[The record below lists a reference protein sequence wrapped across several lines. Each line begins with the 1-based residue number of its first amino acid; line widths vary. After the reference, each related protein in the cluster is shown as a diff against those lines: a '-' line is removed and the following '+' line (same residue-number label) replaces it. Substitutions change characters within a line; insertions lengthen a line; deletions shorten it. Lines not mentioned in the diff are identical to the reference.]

1 MARPRLSYANV
12 ASTLALVMALG
23 GVSYAATELPKNSV
37 GTKQLKDNAVV
48 SRKIANGGVRTQ
60 DVANGAIGSAKITN
74 GGVLTADVANGAIG
88 SAKIA
93 DGSVTLKDLTGTDFT
108 GTYNIAS
115 VAGNTC
121 TTQVLSVPGARV
133 GQFPAL
139 AFVGDV
145 ALPRDLVITAIK
157 VSGVGSIRVKV
168 CNPTNGATLAAN
180 GVEIRFIT
188 LA

>member
-12 ASTLALVMALG
+12 ASTLALVVALG
-23 GVSYAATELPKNSV
+23 GVSYAATELPAGSV
-37 GTKQLKDNAVV
+37 GTKQLQDNAVI
-48 SRKIANGGVRTQ
+48 SRKIADGGVRNA
-60 DVANGAIGSAKITN
+60 DIANGAIGSTKIVD
-74 GGVLTADVANGAIG
+74 GGVRNADVANGAIG
-88 SAKIA
+88 STKIA

-115 VAGNTC
+115 VPGNTC
-121 TTQVLSVPGARV
+121 VTQVLSVPGAKL

-139 AFVGDV
+139 TFVGDV

-157 VSGVGSIRVKV
+157 VSAVGSIRVKV
-168 CNPTNGATLAAN
+168 CNPTNGATLAVN

-188 LA
+188 LG